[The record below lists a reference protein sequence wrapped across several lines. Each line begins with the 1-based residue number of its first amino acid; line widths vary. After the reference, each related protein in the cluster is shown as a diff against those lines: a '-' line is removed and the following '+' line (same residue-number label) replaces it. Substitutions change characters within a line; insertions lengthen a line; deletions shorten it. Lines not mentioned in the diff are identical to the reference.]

1 MTSFARRIRP
11 HVDAE
16 LDKARQCE
24 SQNQAEQAFHHL
36 ENAHVLGQDSTWHHT
51 RVHLRMWLWGLRH
64 GRIRELLG
72 QIPRIVGALTKTVFG
87 LNPAGNTWG
96 SNVSPFKPMPVP
108 ESLRKIIEAARSQ
121 GN

>member
-1 MTSFARRIRP
+1 MTSFARRIRL

-24 SQNQAEQAFHHL
+24 YQNQAEQAFHHL

-64 GRIRELLG
+64 GRVRELLG

-87 LNPAGNTWG
+87 LNPAGNTGG

-121 GN
+121 RH